1 MKKRLL
7 FYRIA
12 PLAVIALIV
21 GVISST
27 TQIRPTP
34 KAAQQGS
41 AEVSTLL
48 ICVRIKLSYKPLDR

>member
-1 MKKRLL
+1 MKKRPL
-7 FYRIA
+7 FYSIA

-27 TQIRPTP
+27 TETRPTP
-34 KAAQQGS
+34 KTAQQVS